1 MNDADASRP
10 TDIASE
16 PTMTLV
22 ETPVD
27 TVIPRLAAALNRRI
41 GFRPADVMSK
51 IASCLA
57 LVETSDRPAYAQR
70 LATSPP
76 GDLAWNAFVELMLVH
91 ETYFF
96 RHPAQIE
103 LLCDQVLPRLD
114 AERRQAGR
122 TTLTAWTAGCSTGE
136 EAWTI
141 ALTAAY
147 ARGVGHG
154 GGPVPLSVLGTDISE
169 ATLGTA
175 RAGTYP
181 RLHALD
187 SFRAI
192 PTWAIRHFAGLSE
205 GDIWSVP
212 AHLRRDVS
220 FLCHNLLDAPPLRGA
235 DLVLCR
241 NTLIYFDEAANRRA
255 QANLAAALRP
265 GGVLVLGPADTLR
278 EPRAFEPIATSG
290 ATVYRKL
297 A

>member
-1 MNDADASRP
+1 
-10 TDIASE
+10 
-16 PTMTLV
+16 MTLV
-22 ETPVD
+22 EPSVD
-27 TVIPRLAAALNRRI
+27 TVIQRLADAINRRI
-41 GFRPADVMSK
+41 GFRPADVMTK

-57 LVETSDRPAYAQR
+57 MVETSDRSAYAHR
-70 LATSPP
+70 LVISQP
-76 GDLAWNAFVELMLVH
+76 GDLAWNAFIELMLVH

-103 LLCDQVLPRLD
+103 LLCDHVLPQLD
-114 AERRQAGR
+114 SERRQAGR
-122 TTLTAWTAGCSTGE
+122 STLLAWTAGCSTGE
-136 EAWTI
+136 ETWTM
-141 ALTAAY
+141 ALTAAHPHGN
-147 ARGVGHG
+147 AG
-154 GGPVPLSVLGTDISE
+154 GGRPVPLAVLGTDISE
-169 ATLGTA
+169 AAIAAA
-175 RAGTYP
+175 RSGTYA

-192 PTWAIRHFAGLSE
+192 PLWAVRHFAGLSK
-205 GDIWSVP
+205 GDVWQVP

-220 FLCHNLLDAPPLRGA
+220 FVCHNLLDPPPLRSA

-255 QANLAAALRP
+255 QSNLAAALRP

-278 EPRAFEPIATSG
+278 MPAAFEPIETPG

>member
-1 MNDADASRP
+1 MNDRNAGRRP
-10 TDIASE
+10 DIASM
-16 PTMTLV
+16 PTMTLI
-22 ETPVD
+22 ETSVD
-27 TVIPRLAAALNRRI
+27 TVIPQLAAAINRRI
-41 GFRPADVMSK
+41 GFRSADVISK

-57 LVETSDRPAYAQR
+57 LVDTSDRSAYARR
-70 LATSPP
+70 LTISPP
-76 GDLAWNAFVELMLVH
+76 GDVAWNAFVELMLVH

-103 LLCDQVLPRLD
+103 LLCDEVLPRLD
-114 AERRQAGR
+114 AKRRQTGR
-122 TTLTAWTAGCSTGE
+122 STLTAWTAGCSTGE
-136 EAWTI
+136 EAWTM
-141 ALTAAY
+141 ALIAAY
-147 ARGVGHG
+147 RRGIGNS

-169 ATLGTA
+169 PALATA
-175 RAGTYP
+175 RAGLYA

-192 PTWAIRHFAGLSE
+192 PAWAVRHFAGLSE
-205 GDIWSVP
+205 GDVWSVP
-212 AHLRRDVS
+212 AGLRRDVR
-220 FLCHNLLDAPPLRGA
+220 FQCHNLLDAPPVVDA

-278 EPRAFEPIATSG
+278 QPEAFAPVEAPG

>member
-1 MNDADASRP
+1 
-10 TDIASE
+10 
-16 PTMTLV
+16 MTLI
-22 ETPVD
+22 EPSVD
-27 TVIPRLAAALNRRI
+27 TVIPRLADTINRRI
-41 GFRPADVMSK
+41 GFRPADLMNK

-57 LVETSDRPAYAQR
+57 AVETSDRSAYVHR
-70 LATSPP
+70 LVISQP
-76 GDLAWNAFVELMLVH
+76 GDLAWNAFIELMLVH

-103 LLCDQVLPRLD
+103 LLCDHVLPRLD
-114 AERRQAGR
+114 SERRQAGR
-122 TTLTAWTAGCSTGE
+122 GALQAWTAGCSTGE
-136 EAWTI
+136 ETWTM

-147 ARGVGHG
+147 AHG
-154 GGPVPLSVLGTDISE
+154 EAGRGGPVPLSVLGTDISE
-169 ATLGTA
+169 TA
-175 RAGTYP
+175 VTVARSGSYT

-192 PTWAIRHFAGLSE
+192 PLWAVRHFAGLSE
-205 GDIWSVP
+205 GDVWQVP

-220 FLCHNLLDAPPLRGA
+220 FLCHNLLDPPPLRGA

-278 EPRAFEPIATSG
+278 NPKAFEPIETPG

>member
-1 MNDADASRP
+1 
-10 TDIASE
+10 
-16 PTMTLV
+16 MTLV
-22 ETPVD
+22 EPSVD
-27 TVIPRLAAALNRRI
+27 TVIPRLADAINRQI
-41 GFRPADVMSK
+41 GFRTADVMSK

-57 LVETSDRPAYAQR
+57 TVESSDRSAYAQR
-70 LATSPP
+70 LAISPP
-76 GDLAWNAFVELMLVH
+76 GDIAWTKFLERMLVH

-103 LLCDQVLPRLD
+103 LLCDRVLPGLD

-122 TTLTAWTAGCSTGE
+122 GTLTAWTADCSTGE
-136 EAWTI
+136 ETWTM
-141 ALTAAY
+141 ALSAAC
-147 ARGVGHG
+147 ARGTTDRCE
-154 GGPVPLSVLGTDISE
+154 PVPLSVLGTDISE
-169 ATLGTA
+169 TVLAAA
-175 RAGTYP
+175 RNGTYT

-192 PTWAIRHFAGLSE
+192 PAWAVRHFAGLSE
-205 GDIWSVP
+205 GDVWSVP
-212 AHLRRDVS
+212 ASLRRDVS
-220 FLCHNLLDAPPLRGA
+220 FVRHNLLDPPPIAGA

-278 EPRAFEPIATSG
+278 DPRGFEPIEAP
-290 ATVYRKL
+290 AAIVYRKR

>member
-1 MNDADASRP
+1 
-10 TDIASE
+10 
-16 PTMTLV
+16 MTLV
-22 ETPVD
+22 EPSVD
-27 TVIPRLAAALNRRI
+27 TVIPRLADAINRQI
-41 GFRPADVMSK
+41 GFRTADVMSK

-57 LVETSDRPAYAQR
+57 TVESSDRSAYAQR
-70 LATSPP
+70 LAISPP
-76 GDLAWNAFVELMLVH
+76 GDIAWTKFLERMLVH

-103 LLCDQVLPRLD
+103 LLCDRVLPGLD

-122 TTLTAWTAGCSTGE
+122 GTLTAWTAGCSTGE
-136 EAWTI
+136 EAWTM
-141 ALTAAY
+141 ALSAAC
-147 ARGVGHG
+147 ARGTTDGSE
-154 GGPVPLSVLGTDISE
+154 PVPLSVLGTDISE
-169 ATLGTA
+169 TVLAAA
-175 RAGTYP
+175 RNGTYT

-192 PTWAIRHFAGLSE
+192 PAWAVRHFAGLSE
-205 GDIWSVP
+205 GDVWSVP
-212 AHLRRDVS
+212 ASLRRDVS
-220 FLCHNLLDAPPLRGA
+220 FVRHNLLDPPPIAGA

-278 EPRAFEPIATSG
+278 DPRGFEPIEAP
-290 ATVYRKL
+290 AAIVYRKR

>member
-1 MNDADASRP
+1 
-10 TDIASE
+10 
-16 PTMTLV
+16 MTLV
-22 ETPVD
+22 EPSVD
-27 TVIPRLAAALNRRI
+27 TVIPRLADAINRQI
-41 GFRPADVMSK
+41 GFRTADVMSK

-57 LVETSDRPAYAQR
+57 TVESSDRSAYAQR
-70 LATSPP
+70 LAISPP
-76 GDLAWNAFVELMLVH
+76 GDIAWTKFLERMLVH

-103 LLCDQVLPRLD
+103 LLCDRVLPGLD

-122 TTLTAWTAGCSTGE
+122 GTLTAWTAGCSTGE
-136 EAWTI
+136 ETWTM
-141 ALTAAY
+141 ALSAAC
-147 ARGVGHG
+147 ARGTTDRCE
-154 GGPVPLSVLGTDISE
+154 PVPLSVLGTDISE
-169 ATLGTA
+169 TVLAAA
-175 RAGTYP
+175 RNGTYT

-192 PTWAIRHFAGLSE
+192 PAWAVRHFAGLSE
-205 GDIWSVP
+205 GDVWSVP
-212 AHLRRDVS
+212 ASLRRDVS
-220 FLCHNLLDAPPLRGA
+220 FVRHNLLDSPPIAGA

-278 EPRAFEPIATSG
+278 DPRGFEPIEAP
-290 ATVYRKL
+290 AAIVYRKR

>member
-1 MNDADASRP
+1 
-10 TDIASE
+10 
-16 PTMTLV
+16 MTLV
-22 ETPVD
+22 EPSVD
-27 TVIPRLAAALNRRI
+27 AVIPRLADAINRQI
-41 GFRPADVMSK
+41 GFRTADVMSK

-57 LVETSDRPAYAQR
+57 TVESSDRSAYAQR
-70 LATSPP
+70 LAISPP
-76 GDLAWNAFVELMLVH
+76 GDIAWTKFLERMLVH

-103 LLCDQVLPRLD
+103 LLCDRVLPGLD

-122 TTLTAWTAGCSTGE
+122 GMLTAWTAGCSTGE
-136 EAWTI
+136 ETWTM
-141 ALTAAY
+141 ALSAAC
-147 ARGVGHG
+147 ARGTTDGSE
-154 GGPVPLSVLGTDISE
+154 PVPLSVLGTDISE
-169 ATLGTA
+169 TVLAAA
-175 RAGTYP
+175 RNGTYT

-192 PTWAIRHFAGLSE
+192 PAWAVRHFAGLSE
-205 GDIWSVP
+205 GDVWSVP
-212 AHLRRDVS
+212 ASLRRDVS
-220 FLCHNLLDAPPLRGA
+220 FVRHNLLDPPPIAGA

-278 EPRAFEPIATSG
+278 DPRGFEPIEAP
-290 ATVYRKL
+290 AAIVYRKR

>member
-1 MNDADASRP
+1 
-10 TDIASE
+10 
-16 PTMTLV
+16 MTLV
-22 ETPVD
+22 EPLGD
-27 TVIPRLAAALNRRI
+27 TVIPRLAAAINRRI
-41 GFRPADVMSK
+41 GFRSADVMSK
-51 IASCLA
+51 VASCLA
-57 LVETSDRPAYAQR
+57 LVETPDRSAYAQR
-70 LATSPP
+70 LAMSPP
-76 GDLAWNAFVELMLVH
+76 GDRAWDEFIELMLVH

-103 LLCDQVLPRLD
+103 LVCDQVLPRLD

-122 TTLTAWTAGCSTGE
+122 ASLAAWTAGCSTGE
-136 EAWTI
+136 EAWTM

-147 ARGVGHG
+147 ARGPANG

-169 ATLGTA
+169 SALAAA
-175 RAGTYP
+175 RAGTYT

-192 PTWAIRHFAGLSE
+192 PTWAVRHFAGLSE
-205 GDIWSVP
+205 GDVWSVP
-212 AHLRRDVS
+212 VHLRRDVS
-220 FLCHNLLDAPPLRGA
+220 FRCHNLLDAAPVTGA

-241 NTLIYFDEAANRRA
+241 NTLIYFDDAANRRA

-265 GGVLVLGPADTLR
+265 GGVLVLGPADKLR
-278 EPRAFEPIATSG
+278 NPEAFEPIETLA

>member
-1 MNDADASRP
+1 
-10 TDIASE
+10 
-16 PTMTLV
+16 MTLV
-22 ETPVD
+22 EPSVD
-27 TVIPRLAAALNRRI
+27 TVIPRLADAINRQI
-41 GFRPADVMSK
+41 GFRTADVMSK

-57 LVETSDRPAYAQR
+57 TVEISDRSAYAQR
-70 LATSPP
+70 LAISPP
-76 GDLAWNAFVELMLVH
+76 GDIAWTKFLERMLVH

-103 LLCDQVLPRLD
+103 LLCDRVLPGLD

-122 TTLTAWTAGCSTGE
+122 GTLTAWTAGCSTGE
-136 EAWTI
+136 ETWTM
-141 ALTAAY
+141 ALSAAC
-147 ARGVGHG
+147 ARGTTDRCE
-154 GGPVPLSVLGTDISE
+154 PVPLSVLGTDISE
-169 ATLGTA
+169 TVLAAA
-175 RAGTYP
+175 RNGTYT

-192 PTWAIRHFAGLSE
+192 PAWAVRHFAGLSE
-205 GDIWSVP
+205 GDVWSVP
-212 AHLRRDVS
+212 ASLRRDVS
-220 FLCHNLLDAPPLRGA
+220 FVRHNLLDPPPIAGA

-278 EPRAFEPIATSG
+278 DPRGFEPIEAP
-290 ATVYRKL
+290 AAIVYRKR

>member
-1 MNDADASRP
+1 
-10 TDIASE
+10 
-16 PTMTLV
+16 MTLV
-22 ETPVD
+22 EPSVD
-27 TVIPRLAAALNRRI
+27 TVIPRLADAINRQI
-41 GFRPADVMSK
+41 GFRTADVMSK

-57 LVETSDRPAYAQR
+57 TVESSDRSAYAQR
-70 LATSPP
+70 LAISPP
-76 GDLAWNAFVELMLVH
+76 GDIAWTKFLERMLVH

-103 LLCDQVLPRLD
+103 LLCDRVLPGLD

-122 TTLTAWTAGCSTGE
+122 GTLTAWTAGCSTGE
-136 EAWTI
+136 ETWTM
-141 ALTAAY
+141 ALSAAC
-147 ARGVGHG
+147 ARGTTDRCE
-154 GGPVPLSVLGTDISE
+154 PVPLSVLGTDISE
-169 ATLGTA
+169 TVLAAA
-175 RAGTYP
+175 RNGTYT

-192 PTWAIRHFAGLSE
+192 PAWAVRHFAGLSE
-205 GDIWSVP
+205 GDVWSVP
-212 AHLRRDVS
+212 ASLRRDVS
-220 FLCHNLLDAPPLRGA
+220 FVRHNLLDPPPIAGA

-278 EPRAFEPIATSG
+278 DPRGFEPIEAP
-290 ATVYRKL
+290 AAIVYRKR

>member
-1 MNDADASRP
+1 
-10 TDIASE
+10 
-16 PTMTLV
+16 MTLV
-22 ETPVD
+22 EPSVD
-27 TVIPRLAAALNRRI
+27 TVIPRLADAINRRI
-41 GFRPADVMSK
+41 GFRPANVTNK

-57 LVETSDRPAYAQR
+57 MIETPDRSAYAHR
-70 LATSPP
+70 LAISQP
-76 GDLAWNAFVELMLVH
+76 GDLAWNAFVEQMLVH

-103 LLCDQVLPRLD
+103 LLRDHVLPRLD
-114 AERRQAGR
+114 AERRQAER
-122 TTLTAWTAGCSTGE
+122 STLTAWTAGCSTGE
-136 EAWTI
+136 ETWTL
-141 ALTAAY
+141 ALTAAS
-147 ARGVGHG
+147 ARSAASGS
-154 GGPVPLSVLGTDISE
+154 GPVPLSVLGTDISE
-169 ATLGTA
+169 TVLAAA
-175 RAGTYP
+175 RTGTYA

-192 PTWAIRHFAGLSE
+192 PAWAIRHFADVGE
-205 GDIWSVP
+205 GDAWRVP
-212 AHLRRDVS
+212 PRLRRNVD
-220 FLCHNLLDAPPLRGA
+220 FLRHNLLDAPPVRSA

-278 EPRAFEPIATSG
+278 DPGAFEPIEAPG

>member
-1 MNDADASRP
+1 MNDADPGRHP
-10 TDIASE
+10 EIAST

-22 ETPVD
+22 ESHVD
-27 TVIPRLAAALNRRI
+27 TAISRLAAAINRRI
-41 GFRPADVMSK
+41 GFRSADVMSK

-57 LVETSDRPAYAQR
+57 LVETSDRSAYAQR
-70 LATSPP
+70 LAISLP
-76 GDLAWNAFVELMLVH
+76 GDLAWNQFIELMLVH

-103 LLCDQVLPRLD
+103 LLCDDVLPRLD

-122 TTLTAWTAGCSTGE
+122 ATLTAWTAGCSTGE
-136 EAWTI
+136 ETWTM

-147 ARGVGHG
+147 ARGAGQG
-154 GGPVPLSVLGTDISE
+154 GGPVPLCVLGTDISE
-169 ATLGTA
+169 TALAAA
-175 RAGTYP
+175 RAGAYT

-192 PTWAIRHFAGLSE
+192 PTWAVRHFAGLSE
-205 GDIWSVP
+205 GDVWGVP
-212 AHLRRDVS
+212 APLRRDVS
-220 FLCHNLLDAPPLRGA
+220 FLRHNLLDAPPIVGA

-278 EPRAFEPIATSG
+278 EPRAFEPIEAPG